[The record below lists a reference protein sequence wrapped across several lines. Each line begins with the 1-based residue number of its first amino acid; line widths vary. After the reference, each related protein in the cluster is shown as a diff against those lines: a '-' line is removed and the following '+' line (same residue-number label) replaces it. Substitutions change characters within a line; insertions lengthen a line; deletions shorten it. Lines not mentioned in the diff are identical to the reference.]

1 MTNKEIIAVI
11 IFVILLIPMV
21 YWLYRVVK
29 TYKKN
34 EAEFKEWQKKTGE
47 TYECDSWHPDN
58 DMF

>member
-34 EAEFKEWQKKTGE
+34 EAEFKEWQKKTGGI
-47 TYECDSWHPDN
+47 YDAN
-58 DMF
+58 DEWGF